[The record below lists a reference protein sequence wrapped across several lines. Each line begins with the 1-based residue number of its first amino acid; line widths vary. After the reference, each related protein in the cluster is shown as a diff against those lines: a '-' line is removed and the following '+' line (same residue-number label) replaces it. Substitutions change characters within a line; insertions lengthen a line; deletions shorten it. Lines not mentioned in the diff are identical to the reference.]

1 MTQATTTT
9 QENAISEVD
18 RDAFKR
24 AIAIMSRHK
33 ERVYRTDFKRRLDQR
48 QEPWVDIGRHA
59 ASAVQSESLGLKPWQ
74 VAPCVAELNTADA
87 PGFEHRCTRNA
98 SLRFW
103 NGCLTPGSA
112 VEPDP
117 IKAIERIER
126 EPKLLRE
133 AARHVRSDTT
143 LADISPDSGLGSP
156 STGATYSRT
165 A

>member
-24 AIAIMSRHK
+24 AIAIMLRHK
-33 ERVYRTDFKRRLDQR
+33 ERIYRTDFKRRLDQR

-98 SLRFW
+98 SLILERLLNAGLSRF
-103 NGCLTPGSA
+103 
-112 VEPDP
+112 EPDP
-117 IKAIERIER
+117 IKAIERVER
-126 EPKLLRE
+126 ER
-133 AARHVRSDTT
+133 AA
-143 LADISPDSGLGSP
+143 
-156 STGATYSRT
+156 
-165 A
+165 